1 MKKTEAQLNETLNSW
16 QILIRGLALVAAMGL
31 AGCVDSDEDSV
42 NSSDNVTTNSAAD
55 IAQES
60 ADNYDNNVN
69 GLISGSTLE
78 SWIDDWEANRPS
90 GISGDLVI
98 LQIHP
103 GMARYTQDTDS
114 NGTYE
119 ETNDLAYI
127 SPDEAGG
134 VRVYS
139 VDHNDLRMDRSNGVL
154 TTRSMVA
161 DGPTIDGF
169 LQDRQIDPTE
179 DMIVF
184 AVGQGGN
191 FQAMKLGRGWYTMR
205 YWGVEKEHLA
215 VLNGGAQAVM
225 AENYMGASA
234 SDLPSQPGDFSV
246 RELEQDNTALQV
258 TLEEMIQEASNASG
272 DVFIWDARNI
282 EQYNATED
290 PFQNGGSAQGHPNG
304 AVELNYANL
313 LVSDASQTPRFL
325 YGYQDLS
332 GDCPGDTDA
341 NDESIYAL
349 TDDADGT
356 NDSDADPANGDCYY
370 PSYAWRSKSE
380 LETAMNG
387 GIINGA
393 QFQDLNGALGSG
405 NAYQDGQEVW
415 TYCETTYRAMV
426 TGFATVGILGLPT
439 RFYDGAM
446 VEWHTMSN
454 AYDKFGNQLLPG
466 DSPWR
471 TDKNSVSF
479 FKYNKQSLTEPRRID
494 DPYADNTNAIILAD
508 RAYKISGS
516 GDSGGDDDDSGATLP
531 PNPCGG

>member
-1 MKKTEAQLNETLNSW
+1 MKKTEAQLNETINSW
-16 QILIRGLALVAAMGL
+16 RILARGAALVAVMGL

-60 ADNYDNNVN
+60 ADSYDDNVN

-78 SWIDDWEANRPS
+78 SWIDDWETNRPS
-90 GISGDLVI
+90 GISGHLVI

-103 GMARYTQDTDS
+103 GMARYTQDTDEVA
-114 NGTYE
+114 GYD
-119 ETNDLAYI
+119 ETNDLTYI
-127 SPDEAGG
+127 SPNEAGG

-169 LQDRQIDPTE
+169 LQDHQIDPTE

-225 AENYMGASA
+225 AENYMGPSA
-234 SDLPSQPGDFSV
+234 SDLPSAPGDFSV

-258 TLEEMIQEASNASG
+258 TLEEMIQEASNATG

-304 AVELNYANL
+304 AVELNYSNL
-313 LVSDASQTPRFL
+313 LISDATQTPRFL
-325 YGYQDLS
+325 YGYQDDS
-332 GDCPGDTDA
+332 GDCPGDDTYD
-341 NDESIYAL
+341 L
-349 TDDADGT
+349 TEAAPG
-356 NDSDADPANGDCYY
+356 NGDCYY

-380 LETAMNG
+380 LETAMDG
-387 GIINGA
+387 GLINGA
-393 QFQDLNGALGSG
+393 RFQDLNGALGLG

-426 TGFATVGILGLPT
+426 TGFATAGILGLPT

-446 VEWHTMSN
+446 VEWHTLSN
-454 AYDKFGNQLLPG
+454 AYDKYGNQLLPG

-471 TDKNSVSF
+471 ADKNSVSYF
-479 FKYNKQSLTEPRRID
+479 AYNEQSLTEPRRID
-494 DPYADNTNAIILAD
+494 DPYADNTNAIINED

-516 GDSGGDDDDSGATLP
+516 GDSDGGGDDDGGGALP